1 MTDFTTF
8 ARQHGAQPSQVF
20 NTLTNFIQNTHSQHK
35 AVSTPPQEGK
45 TTFLTL
51 YLAHQLSENPWLNI
65 VYASYNQTRADAIS
79 RKIRTH
85 LPPQLLMRGSNSVRR
100 WQTITGGG
108 LLAAGRGSALT
119 GFSADVIVIDDPVKD
134 LKEALSE
141 NVKETLKD
149 WLKTVVLTRL
159 SADSQTILVSTRW
172 AYDDAHRFYTENLKA
187 DTLNIPAQ
195 ADTDDPCGR
204 KPGEYLTSV
213 QGRTPQQWE
222 ATKTSVGP
230 KVWASLYQGQ
240 PSPTEGAIFP
250 QNCINVASPRLWL
263 TSAGHLRYPATITQS
278 WDLTFTGNSKA
289 DYVAGHVYAYMQGK
303 HVLVDRV
310 HARLSFTQTLEAMQ
324 RMHRKWPGTHRIL
337 VEKAANGAAVTD
349 TLKNQLPA
357 ICPVVPKGSKEARA
371 NAITAM
377 LPQVDV
383 LETVVDTYFLKQ
395 FEYFPGFEH
404 DDDVDALTQYLNN
417 FKQNYTM
424 LQ

>member
-1 MTDFTTF
+1 MTDFNAF

-20 NTLTNFIQNTHSQHK
+20 NTLTNFTQHSHSQHT
-35 AVSTPPQEGK
+35 AISTPPQEGK

-51 YLAHQLSENPWLNI
+51 YLAHQLCENPWLNI

-79 RKIRTH
+79 RKIRSH
-85 LPPQLLMRGSNSVRR
+85 LPAQLLMHGSNSVRR

-119 GFSADVIVIDDPVKD
+119 GFSADIIVIDDPVKD

-141 NVKETLKD
+141 NVKTTLKD
-149 WLKTVVLTRL
+149 WLQSVVLTRL
-159 SADSQTILVSTRW
+159 SADAHTILVSTRW

-195 ADTDDPCGR
+195 AGTNDPCGR
-204 KPGEYLTSV
+204 KLGQYLTSV
-213 QGRTPQQWE
+213 QGRTPQQWD
-222 ATKTSVGP
+222 ATKASVGP

-250 QNCINVASPRLWL
+250 PDCLNVVPPHLWL
-263 TSAGHLRYPATITQS
+263 TSQGHLKYPALITQS

-349 TLKNQLPA
+349 TLKHRLPA
-357 ICPVVPKGSKEARA
+357 IYPVVPKGSKEARA

-383 LETVVDTYFLKQ
+383 LETAVDTYFLKQ

-417 FKQNYTM
+417 FKQNYTV

>member
-1 MTDFTTF
+1 M
-8 ARQHGAQPSQVF
+8 
-20 NTLTNFIQNTHSQHK
+20 
-35 AVSTPPQEGK
+35 
-45 TTFLTL
+45 
-51 YLAHQLSENPWLNI
+51 
-65 VYASYNQTRADAIS
+65 
-79 RKIRTH
+79 
-85 LPPQLLMRGSNSVRR
+85 RR
-100 WQTITGGG
+100 WQTIVGGG
-108 LLAAGRGSALT
+108 LLSAGRGSALT
-119 GFSADVIVIDDPVKD
+119 GFSADLIIIDDPVKD

-141 NVKETLKD
+141 NIKETLKD
-149 WLKTVVLTRL
+149 WLRSVVLTRL
-159 SADSQTILVSTRW
+159 SADAHTILVSTRW
-172 AYDDAHRFYTENLKA
+172 AYDDAHRFYTDTLKA

-195 ADTDDPCGR
+195 ASTGDPCGR

-222 ATKTSVGP
+222 TIKTSVGP

-250 QNCINVASPRLWL
+250 PNSINVVAPRLWL
-263 TSAGHLRYPATITQS
+263 TPQGHLEYHAAITQS
-278 WDLTFTGNSKA
+278 WDLTFTGNTKA

-310 HARLSFTQTLEAMQ
+310 HARLSFTQTLEAIQ
-324 RMHRKWPGTHRIL
+324 RMHRKWPGTHKIL

-349 TLKNQLPA
+349 TLKNHLPA
-357 ICPVVPKGSKEARA
+357 IHPVIPKGSKEARA

-383 LETVVDTYFLKQ
+383 LETAVDTYFMKQ

-424 LQ
+424 LS